1 MAIPVYEA
9 LSADINHGN
18 LTRLCE
24 GAISQPNKGDRPM
37 TKFEVAVKFVK
48 NDEVMKNYTNVMVL
62 LLRLRQGGST
72 ITTDYTVCTYY

>member
-1 MAIPVYEA
+1 MAIPIYEA
-9 LSADINHGN
+9 LSEISITEILRAY
-18 LTRLCE
+18 CE

-48 NDEVMKNYTNVMVL
+48 NDEVMKNYTNVVL

-72 ITTDYTVCTYY
+72 TDYIVCTYY